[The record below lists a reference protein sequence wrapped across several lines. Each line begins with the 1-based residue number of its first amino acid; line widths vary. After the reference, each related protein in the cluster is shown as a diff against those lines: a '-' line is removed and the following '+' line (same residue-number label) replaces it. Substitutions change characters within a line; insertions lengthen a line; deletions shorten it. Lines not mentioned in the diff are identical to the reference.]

1 MKFFKS
7 GVVLFLLTIYLFA
20 PQLINALSSPTIE
33 KVEITQLHKKFEDP
47 VHKYQLTA
55 KIINSANEPAEVFW
69 QVNCGKLDRDKGLT
83 VVLTYSGDCSEAFVI
98 ATVLNNSLYG
108 QKLTQQIFLGNQPT
122 IVNVKPKLTSPT
134 PSPAVSP
141 TSILQ
146 PTVVLTD
153 NQGESNA
160 GALAAG
166 LVAVAAVAT
175 AAVVLKKNT
184 DPPQLP
190 PPKNNKSKKEQQDVC
205 SCAHVKAYRVWTTGW
220 LIDQVIPW
228 NVERHEEEI
237 GIGKLKGLTTD
248 DQILIKA
255 VWNPACKYKK
265 NDCRFWIKLYVPHR
279 RIGETKHDLFELND
293 TFFRPVW
300 EPSTVTVT
308 GEKIEIVEAAR
319 GNYKAGFSY
328 RSFLPGKGYVE
339 LYSGERLCQ
348 RYEFELKDP

>member
-1 MKFFKS
+1 MKFFRG
-7 GVVLFLLTIYLFA
+7 GVVLFFLAIYLFTS
-20 PQLINALSSPTIE
+20 QLVNALSFPTIE
-33 KVEITQLHKKFEDP
+33 KVEITQLHKNFEDP
-47 VHKYQLTA
+47 VHMYRLTA
-55 KIINSANEPAEVFW
+55 KIINSANEPVEVFW
-69 QVNCGKLDRDKGLT
+69 QVNCGKLDTDKGLS
-83 VVLTYSGDCSEAFVI
+83 VVLAYSGDCSEALVI

-122 IVNVKPKLTSPT
+122 IINVKPKITSPT
-134 PSPAVSP
+134 QSLAVSP

-166 LVAVAAVAT
+166 LVVVAAVAA
-175 AAVVLKKNT
+175 AAVVLKKNIN
-184 DPPQLP
+184 PPPL
-190 PPKNNKSKKEQQDVC
+190 PPKNTESKKEEKDVC
-205 SCAHVKAYRVWTTGW
+205 SCAHIKVYRAWTTGW

-228 NVERHEEEI
+228 NVKQHEEEI

-248 DQILIKA
+248 DQILVKA

-265 NDCRFWIKLYVPHR
+265 TDYRFWIKLYVPHR

-293 TFFRPVW
+293 TFSRPEW
-300 EPSTVTVT
+300 EPSTVTVNWK
-308 GEKIEIVEAAR
+308 KIEITEAVR
-319 GNYKAGFSY
+319 GNFKR
-328 RSFLPGKGYVE
+328 RSFLPGKGYAK

-348 RYEFELKDP
+348 TYEFELKDP